1 MGNYLKIGTKNI
13 NSTKYASL
21 AGGFIR
27 DILPNVKEN
36 ERGWKLKKKHVAE
49 LVFYTKLLL
58 EDDELL
64 KKYIDENDEDD
75 CNVEFG
81 DESFDEIKE
90 TIEYIHNCFVDV
102 LVDMILYK
110 NKCVKVKWI

>member
-21 AGGFIR
+21 TGGFIR

-58 EDDELL
+58 KNDELL
-64 KKYIDENDEDD
+64 KNTLMMMIAMLN
-75 CNVEFG
+75 
-81 DESFDEIKE
+81 
-90 TIEYIHNCFVDV
+90 
-102 LVDMILYK
+102 LVMTASMK
-110 NKCVKVKWI
+110 